1 MLGIVTWFNTP
12 KGYGEIYSETGEV
25 FFFTYHALP
34 KATTFRVIERGQI
47 VEFQPTNEEFF
58 GERKA
63 LSVSVVKKIPA
74 KHQIKFDQLKGV
86 VR

>member
-1 MLGIVTWFNTP
+1 MFGIVTWFNIP
-12 KGYGEIYSETGEV
+12 KGYGEIYAETGEV

-34 KATTFRVIERGQI
+34 KSTAFRVIERGQF
-47 VEFQPTNEEFF
+47 VEFQPSNDEYF

-63 LSVSVVKKIPA
+63 SKVSVVKKIPA
-74 KHQIKFDQLKGV
+74 KHLPKIDQLKGV